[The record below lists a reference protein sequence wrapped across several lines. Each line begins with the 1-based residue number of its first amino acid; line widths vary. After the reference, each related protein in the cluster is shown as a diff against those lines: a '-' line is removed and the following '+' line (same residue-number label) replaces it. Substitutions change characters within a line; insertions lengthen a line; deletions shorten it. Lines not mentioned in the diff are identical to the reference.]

1 MVRAALLT
9 NKQAGFLAL
18 GAVVAAYVVYQNR
31 GQIGRW
37 LNPASS
43 ENVAYQGVNAV
54 GSELSGDDSWT
65 LGGWFYDLTHPHE
78 KYKLNPEQ
86 APYWWLLENPQ
97 YLNSDTIA
105 GG

>member
-1 MVRAALLT
+1 M
-9 NKQAGFLAL
+9 
-18 GAVVAAYVVYQNR
+18 
-31 GQIGRW
+31 
-37 LNPASS
+37 
-43 ENVAYQGVNAV
+43 

-86 APYWWLLENPQ
+86 APYWWLLENPE

>member
-1 MVRAALLT
+1 MVKAALLT

-18 GAVVAAYVVYQNR
+18 GAVVAAYVVYANR

-37 LNPASS
+37 LNPASR

-65 LGGWFYDLTHPHE
+65 LGGWFYDLTHPYQE
-78 KYKLNPEQ
+78 YEMNPSQ
-86 APYWWLLENPQ
+86 APMWWLLENPE
-97 YLNSDTIA
+97 YLNDTVI
-105 GG
+105 GR